1 MGPLCIWQCLWKK
14 GQFETFLLVLE
25 RSGDLERGN
34 FKVRGVVSTNLA
46 IGVNTNL
53 DLQNDDDAFD
63 YDDGNDNHDLYD
75 Q

>member
-1 MGPLCIWQCLWKK
+1 M
-14 GQFETFLLVLE
+14 
-25 RSGDLERGN
+25 
-34 FKVRGVVSTNLA
+34 RGVVSTNLA

-53 DLQNDDDAFD
+53 DVQNDDDAFD